1 MMQQSPG
8 RFDYLDNL
16 RAFAML
22 AGVLFHAALAYSPM
36 AQGFWLS
43 ADPQQHALFDVFAW
57 ASHLFRMPLFFC
69 IAGFF
74 TALLW
79 QKAGGMAFAKNRL
92 LRVALPLL
100 LFLPL
105 LTLAMHGVLQF
116 GLAYVSQPSA
126 LMQLIKPMLSAG
138 SPAELPFSTMH
149 LWFLYHLLF
158 LYVLTYCA
166 RTLLSDALQ
175 DRLLALPPRL
185 LLLLLVLCMLP
196 PLSLVPAPVPAPE
209 WMFPA
214 LWALWFYGLFFAC
227 GYVMFRHGDALARY
241 SADRRVLLGLG
252 TLSYA
257 VFYQLLPA
265 DLRAQQPQGWTK
277 LVVIFCEASGALCW
291 TLAALLYA
299 KRYLNRSN
307 PLLRYLSGVSY
318 WVYLVHI
325 PLLFLVQFGMTD
337 LPWPAGAKYL
347 VAVLATLSGCLL
359 SFHLL
364 VKSTPLGKMLAPAT
378 ARL

>member
-1 MMQQSPG
+1 
-8 RFDYLDNL
+8 
-16 RAFAML
+16 
-22 AGVLFHAALAYSPM
+22 
-36 AQGFWLS
+36 
-43 ADPQQHALFDVFAW
+43 
-57 ASHLFRMPLFFC
+57 
-69 IAGFF
+69 
-74 TALLW
+74 
-79 QKAGGMAFAKNRL
+79 
-92 LRVALPLL
+92 
-100 LFLPL
+100 
-105 LTLAMHGVLQF
+105 
-116 GLAYVSQPSA
+116 
-126 LMQLIKPMLSAG
+126 
-138 SPAELPFSTMH
+138 
-149 LWFLYHLLF
+149 
-158 LYVLTYCA
+158 
-166 RTLLSDALQ
+166 
-175 DRLLALPPRL
+175 
-185 LLLLLVLCMLP
+185 
-196 PLSLVPAPVPAPE
+196 
-209 WMFPA
+209 
-214 LWALWFYGLFFAC
+214 
-227 GYVMFRHGDALARY
+227 
-241 SADRRVLLGLG
+241 VLLGLG
-252 TLSYA
+252 ALSYT

-347 VAVLATLSGCLL
+347 VAVLVTLSGCLL